1 MEEGPWYCA
10 PLLAKVLMCSGGLA
24 IDLKSRVLSVVDDRP
39 IPGLFA
45 AGEITGGLNGKGD
58 AGACGL
64 MDAIVFGRIAGQEA
78 ARIPKDYSDWREMN
92 PLVFHQL
99 IDMERLWTSS
109 AT

>member
-64 MDAIVFGRIAGQEA
+64 MDRWSFINLLIWKGYGHRLPHDHIA
-78 ARIPKDYSDWREMN
+78 
-92 PLVFHQL
+92 
-99 IDMERLWTSS
+99 
-109 AT
+109 

>member
-1 MEEGPWYCA
+1 MCAASGEGFN
-10 PLLAKVLMCSGGLA
+10 VQRRIGH
-24 IDLKSRVLSVVDDRP
+24 LKSRVLSVVDDRP

-58 AGACGL
+58 VGACGL
-64 MDAIVFGRIAGQEA
+64 MDAIVFGRIAGREA
-78 ARIPKDYSDWREMN
+78 ARVPKDYSDWREMN
-92 PLVFHQL
+92 PLVFHQF

>member
-1 MEEGPWYCA
+1 
-10 PLLAKVLMCSGGLA
+10 
-24 IDLKSRVLSVVDDRP
+24 
-39 IPGLFA
+39 
-45 AGEITGGLNGKGD
+45 
-58 AGACGL
+58 
-64 MDAIVFGRIAGQEA
+64 MDAIVFGRIAGREA

>member
-64 MDAIVFGRIAGQEA
+64 MDAIVSDVLPDERPHGFPKIIRIGGR
-78 ARIPKDYSDWREMN
+78 
-92 PLVFHQL
+92 
-99 IDMERLWTSS
+99 
-109 AT
+109 